1 VRGDRGATD
10 RSSDSQGYNSG
21 LNQESPDFQGAV
33 SRDRDGLQ
41 VVWLDY
47 RAEVGEQPL
56 MVIKTI
62 SCFVDFFSQIASSSE
77 VHVLHKGY
85 PLVWLWGKFFRSFV
99 FPLAPLN
106 KFTRGLPVTS

>member
-1 VRGDRGATD
+1 VRGVRGATD
-10 RSSDSQGYNSG
+10 RSSDISDSQDSQGYYSG

-47 RAEVGEQPL
+47 RAEVGEQPV

-62 SCFVDFFSQIASSSE
+62 SCFVDFFSSQIASSSE

-85 PLVWLWGKFFRSFV
+85 PLV
-99 FPLAPLN
+99 
-106 KFTRGLPVTS
+106 